1 MSFQG
6 QTTAKIAAFLNDI
19 GIRVVP
25 GDVPDDT
32 FLPGILVDGEALVVD
47 EAKLKY
53 PGDLLHEA
61 GHIAVMTPETRKKLY
76 NDVSKNAGDEL
87 ATIAWS
93 WAALQHLELAPEVV
107 FHPNGYKGASES
119 LIEAF
124 NIGGDIGVPLLQ
136 WMGMTTERN
145 RGKEPDAN
153 TFPRMSKWLR
163 E

>member
-1 MSFQG
+1 MNFQG
-6 QTTAKIAAFLNDI
+6 VTTIRISDFLNEI

-25 GDVPDDT
+25 GNVPDDT
-32 FLPGILVDGEALVVD
+32 FLPGILVDGDSLVVD

-61 GHIAVMTPETRKKLY
+61 GHLAVVTPERRKALY

-87 ATIAWS
+87 AALAWS
-93 WAALQHLELAPEVV
+93 WAALQHLQLPPDEV
-107 FHPNGYKGASES
+107 FHPNGYKGES
-119 LIEAF
+119 AWLIEIFSSGA
-124 NIGGDIGVPLLQ
+124 DIGVPLLQ
-136 WMGMTTERN
+136 YMGMTTERN
-145 RGKEPDAN
+145 KNAAPDAI